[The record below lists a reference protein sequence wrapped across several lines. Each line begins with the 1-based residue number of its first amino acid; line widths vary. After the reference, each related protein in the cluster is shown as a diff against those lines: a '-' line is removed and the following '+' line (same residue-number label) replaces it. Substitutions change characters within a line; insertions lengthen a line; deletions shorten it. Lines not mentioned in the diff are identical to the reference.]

1 MKCEGS
7 NRCCEKV
14 KCLLFKIF
22 FFFFHFR
29 AVPVAYGSSH
39 ARGRI
44 GAARGRIGAVAA
56 DLNHSHSHT
65 GSKLH
70 LGLHA

>member
-1 MKCEGS
+1 MKAVIDA
-7 NRCCEKV
+7 V
-14 KCLLFKIF
+14 KKLNVYYLKF